1 MDYSQILTHVATA
14 ERAGGDKKAL
24 VLALMDLDP
33 QEEQAASIVIDAL
46 VWAANNQQSIQL
58 VTGKVSRC
66 CYAPKK

>member
-33 QEEQAASIVIDAL
+33 QEEHAASIVIDAL
-46 VWAANNQQSIQL
+46 VWAANNQQSIRGVL
-58 VTGKVSRC
+58 GNVSRC
-66 CYAPKK
+66 CIRG